1 MYLQLLLASCFV
13 AYNHGEYTC
22 GYTYFTSD
30 EENHVGPVDLGSW
43 ETSTTKSCEYK
54 IVPSQRHVYT
64 ILEWDDFTIDDN
76 MPKCSL
82 SSVTVFVG

>member
-30 EENHVGPVDLGSW
+30 EENHVGPVDDRYW
-43 ETSTTKSCEYK
+43 KTSRFCEYK
-54 IVPSQRHVYT
+54 IVPRQKHVYT

-76 MPKCSL
+76 MPNCSL